1 MLVALRLGGMLVV
14 GRSGVL
20 LAGAFGTRR
29 ILGMSR
35 VFFGV
40 LGVDALVMRAFFV
53 SFFSGGRCCGGYLDG
68 GRVGQ
73 GHRRQRLVRLNLA
86 VSVIVLVV
94 SMFMFMLMLMLM
106 IMFMF
111 VIMAMFVRMFMTFMV
126 MMAGIGVLMF
136 GIVRVAMIVVGVQ
149 TLVIGALIRLRGCR
163 GIGAGVVDD
172 LALDPLAIAAAA
184 RIAVAWTAAAVA
196 GPILGFFLGFAMGA
210 LVSLD
215 QRLTVGDRDLIIIR
229 VNFAEGQE
237 AVAVAAIFDE
247 GGLQRRLY
255 AGDLGEVDVTAQLLA
270 LGGLE
275 VKLFDAIAADDNDPG
290 LFRVGSIDQHFVGH
304 FGTLDGG
311 GRVFP

>member
-1 MLVALRLGGMLVV
+1 
-14 GRSGVL
+14 
-20 LAGAFGTRR
+20 
-29 ILGMSR
+29 
-35 VFFGV
+35 
-40 LGVDALVMRAFFV
+40 
-53 SFFSGGRCCGGYLDG
+53 
-68 GRVGQ
+68 
-73 GHRRQRLVRLNLA
+73 
-86 VSVIVLVV
+86 
-94 SMFMFMLMLMLM
+94 
-106 IMFMF
+106 
-111 VIMAMFVRMFMTFMV
+111 MFMTFMV
-126 MMAGIGVLMF
+126 VIAGIGVVMF
-136 GIVRVAMIVVGVQ
+136 GIVRVAMIVAGVHAF
-149 TLVIGALIRLRGCR
+149 VIGALMRLRGGR